1 MREKKKRNKMKNVLE
16 WLEATV
22 VKYPDKPAFSD
33 TESSIT
39 FAQVY
44 DIARNTGA
52 YLIEKIG
59 VDRTPV
65 AVFAGR
71 KMVTPAYF
79 LGVVYAGRPYAPIDA
94 SLPDKRIEKILENL
108 CPRAIVADRES
119 LEHVESI
126 VDELAKAEGFERP
139 QIFVAED
146 ISRFE
151 WIVEA
156 DVNCKISESTGGA
169 VPGCEEET
177 DDIAA
182 ENEKDTDGGV
192 VAGCVGKIDDSSLEK
207 LAAVRRQMSMTDP
220 LYIIYTSGSTGNP
233 KGVMTSHL
241 SLMTYINAYSD
252 VMHIEESDVLGNQSP
267 LDYIA
272 AIRDIYLPL
281 KTGCSTAIIPKE
293 YFMEP
298 NALFDYMNEKK
309 VSSVGW
315 SVSAFTILT
324 SLGAFEETELESLR
338 KICFSGSVMPCKVL
352 RKWQENLPEAHFVNQ
367 YGPTEATAS
376 CTYYIVDHTVEED
389 EVLPIG
395 QAYDNYRVFLIDEHG
410 NESAVGEQGEIC
422 VCGPILAL
430 GYYNDKKRTDAA
442 FTLNP
447 LNKAYPER
455 MYRTGD
461 YGRLDEDGILHF
473 CGRMDRQIKHM
484 GHRVELD
491 EVEHAANVVEGVA
504 ESCVIYNKAKE
515 VLILFYT
522 GDCDRRSLA
531 LALRDELP
539 GFMVPRKIK
548 KLELLPKLPNGK
560 YDMKKLEEM

>member
-1 MREKKKRNKMKNVLE
+1 MKNVLE
-16 WLEATV
+16 WLEATIT
-22 VKYPDKPAFSD
+22 KSPEKIAFSD
-33 TESSIT
+33 TENSIT

-52 YLIEKIG
+52 YLIEKLG

-126 VDELAKAEGFERP
+126 VDELAKSEGFDRP

-151 WIVEA
+151 QVVCA
-156 DVNCKISESTGGA
+156 DSNCKISESVGDA
-169 VPGCEEET
+169 VT
-177 DDIAA
+177 DS
-182 ENEKDTDGGV
+182 ENDT
-192 VAGCVGKIDDSSLEK
+192 

-241 SLMTYINAYSD
+241 SLMTYINAYCD
-252 VMHIEESDVLGNQSP
+252 VMYIEESDVLGNQSP

-324 SLGAFEETELESLR
+324 SLGAFEEVRLKSLR
-338 KICFSGSVMPCKVL
+338 KICFSGSVMPCRVL

-376 CTYYIVDHTVEED
+376 CTYYSVDHTVEED

-395 QAYDNYRVFLIDEHG
+395 KAYDNYRVFLIDEHG
-410 NESAVGEQGEIC
+410 NEPAVGEQGEIC

-430 GYYNDKKRTDAA
+430 GYYNDKERTDAA
-442 FTLNP
+442 FTINP
-447 LNKAYPER
+447 INKAYPER

-548 KLELLPKLPNGK
+548 KLEQLPKLPNGK

>member
-1 MREKKKRNKMKNVLE
+1 MKNVLE

-22 VKYPDKPAFSD
+22 AKYPDKPAFSD

-39 FAQVY
+39 FRQVY

-52 YLIEKIG
+52 YLVEQLG

-108 CPRAIVADRES
+108 CPMAIVADRES

-126 VDELAKAEGFERP
+126 VDELAKSEGFDRP
-139 QIFVAED
+139 QIFIAED
-146 ISRFE
+146 ISRF
-151 WIVEA
+151 
-156 DVNCKISESTGGA
+156 K
-169 VPGCEEET
+169 
-177 DDIAA
+177 
-182 ENEKDTDGGV
+182 KV
-192 VAGCVGKIDDSSLEK
+192 VCDDSSLDM

-241 SLMTYINAYSD
+241 SLMTYINAYCD
-252 VMHIEESDVLGNQSP
+252 VMHIEGEDVLGNQSP

-298 NALFDYMNEKK
+298 NVLFDYMNEKR

-324 SLGAFEETELESLR
+324 SLGAFEETGLKSLR
-338 KICFSGSVMPCKVL
+338 KICFSGSVMPCRVL
-352 RKWQENLPEAHFVNQ
+352 RKWQKNLPEAHFVNQ

-376 CTYYIVDHTVEED
+376 CTYYSVDHTVEED

-395 QAYDNYRVFLIDEHG
+395 KAYDNYRVFLIDEHG
-410 NESAVGEQGEIC
+410 NAPAVGEQGEIC

-430 GYYNDKKRTDAA
+430 GYYNDPKRTAAA
-442 FTLNP
+442 FTLNL

-491 EVEHAANVVEGVA
+491 EVENAANVVEGVA
-504 ESCVIYNKAKE
+504 ESCVIYNKSKE

-531 LALRDELP
+531 LALREELP

-548 KLELLPKLPNGK
+548 KLEQLPKLPNGK

>member
-1 MREKKKRNKMKNVLE
+1 MKNVLE
-16 WLEATV
+16 WLETTV
-22 VKYPDKPAFSD
+22 AKYPDKTAFSD

-52 YLIEKIG
+52 YLIEKLG

-94 SLPDKRIEKILENL
+94 SLPDKRIEKILQNL

-126 VDELAKAEGFERP
+126 VDELAKSEGFDRP
-139 QIFVAED
+139 QIFVAE
-146 ISRFE
+146 
-151 WIVEA
+151 
-156 DVNCKISESTGGA
+156 
-169 VPGCEEET
+169 GCVEET
-177 DDIAA
+177 DD
-182 ENEKDTDGGV
+182 K
-192 VAGCVGKIDDSSLEK
+192 SPEK

-241 SLMTYINAYSD
+241 SLMTYITAYCD

-324 SLGAFEETELESLR
+324 SLGAFEEVGLKSLR
-338 KICFSGSVMPCKVL
+338 KICFSGSVMPCRVL

-376 CTYYIVDHTVEED
+376 CTYYSVDHTVEED

-410 NESAVGEQGEIC
+410 NEPAVGEQGEIC

-430 GYYNDKKRTDAA
+430 GYYNDWKRTDAA

-447 LNKAYPER
+447 INKAYPER

-504 ESCVIYNKAKE
+504 ESCVIYNKSKE
-515 VLILFYT
+515 VLILFYA

-548 KLELLPKLPNGK
+548 KLEQLPKLPNGK

>member
-1 MREKKKRNKMKNVLE
+1 MTDSENDML
-16 WLEATV
+16 ATV
-22 VKYPDKPAFSD
+22 
-33 TESSIT
+33 
-39 FAQVY
+39 
-44 DIARNTGA
+44 
-52 YLIEKIG
+52 
-59 VDRTPV
+59 
-65 AVFAGR
+65 
-71 KMVTPAYF
+71 
-79 LGVVYAGRPYAPIDA
+79 
-94 SLPDKRIEKILENL
+94 
-108 CPRAIVADRES
+108 
-119 LEHVESI
+119 
-126 VDELAKAEGFERP
+126 
-139 QIFVAED
+139 
-146 ISRFE
+146 
-151 WIVEA
+151 
-156 DVNCKISESTGGA
+156 
-169 VPGCEEET
+169 
-177 DDIAA
+177 
-182 ENEKDTDGGV
+182 
-192 VAGCVGKIDDSSLEK
+192 
-207 LAAVRRQMSMTDP
+207 RRHMSMTDP

-241 SLMTYINAYSD
+241 SLMTYINAYCD

-298 NALFDYMNEKK
+298 NALFDYMNDKK

-324 SLGAFEETELESLR
+324 SLGAFEEVGLKSLR
-338 KICFSGSVMPCKVL
+338 KICFSGSVMPCRVL

-376 CTYYIVDHTVEED
+376 CTYYSVDHTVEDD

-395 QAYDNYRVFLIDEHG
+395 KAYDNYMVFLIDEHG
-410 NESAVGEQGEIC
+410 NEPAVGEQGEIC

-430 GYYNDKKRTDAA
+430 GYYNDPERTAAA

-447 LNKAYPER
+447 LNRAYPER

-548 KLELLPKLPNGK
+548 KLEQLPKLPNGK

>member
-1 MREKKKRNKMKNVLE
+1 MKNVLE

-22 VKYPDKPAFSD
+22 EKYPDKPAFSD
-33 TESSIT
+33 TECSIT

-52 YLIEKIG
+52 YLIEQLG

-126 VDELAKAEGFERP
+126 VDELAKSEGFEQP

-151 WIVEA
+151 WIVGA
-156 DVNCKISESTGGA
+156 DGNCKISESTGDA
-169 VPGCEEET
+169 VTVCEEET
-177 DDIAA
+177 DGNAA

-192 VAGCVGKIDDSSLEK
+192 VAVRVEETDDKSPEK
-207 LAAVRRQMSMTDP
+207 FAAVRRQMSMTDP

-241 SLMTYINAYSD
+241 SLMTYINAYCD

-324 SLGAFEETELESLR
+324 SLGAFEEVGLKSLR
-338 KICFSGSVMPCKVL
+338 KICFSGSVMPCRVL
-352 RKWQENLPEAHFVNQ
+352 RKWQENLPKAHFVNQ

-376 CTYYIVDHTVEED
+376 CTYYSVDHTVEED

-395 QAYDNYRVFLIDEHG
+395 QAYENYRVFLIDEHG
-410 NESAVGEQGEIC
+410 NEPAVGEQGEIC

-430 GYYNDKKRTDAA
+430 GYYNDWKRTEAA

-447 LNKAYPER
+447 INKAYPER

-461 YGRLDEDGILHF
+461 YGRLDEEGILHF

-548 KLELLPKLPNGK
+548 KLEQLPKLPNGK

>member
-1 MREKKKRNKMKNVLE
+1 MKNVLE

-22 VKYPDKPAFSD
+22 AKYPDKPAFSD

-52 YLIEKIG
+52 YLIEKLG

-151 WIVEA
+151 WIVGA
-156 DVNCKISESTGGA
+156 DGNCKISESTGDA
-169 VPGCEEET
+169 VPVCEEET
-177 DDIAA
+177 DGIVA

-192 VAGCVGKIDDSSLEK
+192 VAGCVGKTHDSSLEK

-241 SLMTYINAYSD
+241 SLMTYINAYCD
-252 VMHIEESDVLGNQSP
+252 VMHIEGDDVLGNQSP

-324 SLGAFEETELESLR
+324 SLGAFEEIELKSLR
-338 KICFSGSVMPCKVL
+338 KICFSGSVMPCRVL

-430 GYYNDKKRTDAA
+430 GYYNDWKRTEAA

-504 ESCVIYNKAKE
+504 ESCVIYNKSKE

-522 GDCDRRSLA
+522 GACDRRSLA

-548 KLELLPKLPNGK
+548 KLEQLPKLPNGK

>member
-1 MREKKKRNKMKNVLE
+1 MKNVLE

-22 VKYPDKPAFSD
+22 AKYPDKPAFSD

-52 YLIEKIG
+52 YLIEKLG

-126 VDELAKAEGFERP
+126 VDELAKAEGFEKP

-151 WIVEA
+151 WIVGA
-156 DVNCKISESTGGA
+156 DGNCKISESTGGA

-192 VAGCVGKIDDSSLEK
+192 VAVRVEETDDNSLEM

-241 SLMTYINAYSD
+241 SLMTYINAYCD
-252 VMHIEESDVLGNQSP
+252 VMHIEGDDVLGNQSP

-324 SLGAFEETELESLR
+324 SLGAFEEVGLKSLR
-338 KICFSGSVMPCKVL
+338 KICFSGSVMPCRVL

-410 NESAVGEQGEIC
+410 NEPAVGEQGEIC

-430 GYYNDKKRTDAA
+430 GYYNDWKRTEAA

-447 LNKAYPER
+447 INKAYPER

-548 KLELLPKLPNGK
+548 KLEQLPKLPNGK

>member
-1 MREKKKRNKMKNVLE
+1 MKNVLE
-16 WLEATV
+16 WLEATIT
-22 VKYPDKPAFSD
+22 KSPEKIAFSD
-33 TESSIT
+33 TENSIT

-52 YLIEKIG
+52 YLIEKLG

-108 CPRAIVADRES
+108 CPRAIVADRGS

-126 VDELAKAEGFERP
+126 VDELAKSEGFDRP

-151 WIVEA
+151 QVVCA
-156 DVNCKISESTGGA
+156 DSNCKISESVGDA
-169 VPGCEEET
+169 VT
-177 DDIAA
+177 DS
-182 ENEKDTDGGV
+182 ENDT
-192 VAGCVGKIDDSSLEK
+192 

-241 SLMTYINAYSD
+241 SLMTYINAYCD

-324 SLGAFEETELESLR
+324 SLGAFEETELKSLR
-338 KICFSGSVMPCKVL
+338 KICFSGSVMPCRVL
-352 RKWQENLPEAHFVNQ
+352 RKWQENLPKAHFVNQ

-410 NESAVGEQGEIC
+410 NEPAVGEQGEIC

-430 GYYNDKKRTDAA
+430 GYYNDWKRTEVA

-447 LNKAYPER
+447 INKAYPER

-548 KLELLPKLPNGK
+548 KLEQLPKLPNGK

>member
-1 MREKKKRNKMKNVLE
+1 MKNVLE

-22 VKYPDKPAFSD
+22 EKYPDKPAFSD

-52 YLIEKIG
+52 YLIEKLG

-108 CPRAIVADRES
+108 SPRAIVADRES
-119 LEHVESI
+119 LGHVESI
-126 VDELAKAEGFERP
+126 VDELAKTEGFDRP
-139 QIFVAED
+139 QIFVAE
-146 ISRFE
+146 
-151 WIVEA
+151 
-156 DVNCKISESTGGA
+156 
-169 VPGCEEET
+169 GCVEET
-177 DDIAA
+177 DD
-182 ENEKDTDGGV
+182 K
-192 VAGCVGKIDDSSLEK
+192 SPEK

-241 SLMTYINAYSD
+241 SLMTYINAYCD
-252 VMHIEESDVLGNQSP
+252 VMHIEERDVLGNQSP

-281 KTGCSTAIIPKE
+281 NTGCSTAIIPKE

-324 SLGAFEETELESLR
+324 SLGAFEEVGLKSLR
-338 KICFSGSVMPCKVL
+338 KICFSGSVMPCRVL

-376 CTYYIVDHTVEED
+376 CTYYSVDHTVEED

-395 QAYDNYRVFLIDEHG
+395 QAYDNYRVFLIDENG
-410 NESAVGEQGEIC
+410 NEPAVGEQGEIC

-430 GYYNDKKRTDAA
+430 GYYNDKKRTEAA

-447 LNKAYPER
+447 INKAYPER

-461 YGRLDEDGILHF
+461 YGRLDEEGILHF

-522 GDCDRRSLA
+522 GDCDKRSLA

-548 KLELLPKLPNGK
+548 KLEQLPKLPNGK

>member
-1 MREKKKRNKMKNVLE
+1 MKNVLE

-22 VKYPDKPAFSD
+22 EKCPDKPAFSD

-44 DIARNTGA
+44 DIARNAGA
-52 YLIEKIG
+52 YLIEKLG

-108 CPRAIVADRES
+108 SPRAIVADRES

-126 VDELAKAEGFERP
+126 VNELAKTEVFERP

-146 ISRFE
+146 ISCFE
-151 WIVEA
+151 RIVGA
-156 DVNCKISESTGGA
+156 DSL
-169 VPGCEEET
+169 
-177 DDIAA
+177 
-182 ENEKDTDGGV
+182 
-192 VAGCVGKIDDSSLEK
+192 LEK

-241 SLMTYINAYSD
+241 SLMTYINAYCD

-298 NALFDYMNEKK
+298 NALFDYMNDKK

-324 SLGAFEETELESLR
+324 SLGAFEEVGLKSLR
-338 KICFSGSVMPCKVL
+338 KICFSGSVMPCRVL

-376 CTYYIVDHTVEED
+376 CTYYSVDHTVEED

-395 QAYDNYRVFLIDEHG
+395 KAYDNYRVFLIDEHG
-410 NESAVGEQGEIC
+410 NEPAVGEQGEIC

-430 GYYNDKKRTDAA
+430 GYYNDLERTAAA

-447 LNKAYPER
+447 LNRAYPER

-491 EVEHAANVVEGVA
+491 EVEHAANVVDGVA

-548 KLELLPKLPNGK
+548 KLEQLPKLPNGK

>member
-1 MREKKKRNKMKNVLE
+1 MKNVLE

-22 VKYPDKPAFSD
+22 AKYHDKPAFSD

-39 FAQVY
+39 FRQVY

-52 YLIEKIG
+52 YLVEQLG
-59 VDRTPV
+59 VDRNPV

-126 VDELAKAEGFERP
+126 VDELAKTEGFDRP

-146 ISRFE
+146 ISRF
-151 WIVEA
+151 
-156 DVNCKISESTGGA
+156 K
-169 VPGCEEET
+169 
-177 DDIAA
+177 
-182 ENEKDTDGGV
+182 KV
-192 VAGCVGKIDDSSLEK
+192 VCDDSSLDM

-241 SLMTYINAYSD
+241 SLMTYINAYCD

-298 NALFDYMNEKK
+298 NALFDYMNDKK

-324 SLGAFEETELESLR
+324 SLGAFEETGLKSLR
-338 KICFSGSVMPCKVL
+338 KICFSGSVMPCRVL
-352 RKWQENLPEAHFVNQ
+352 RKWQKNLPEAHFVNQ

-376 CTYYIVDHTVEED
+376 CTYYSVDHTVEED

-395 QAYDNYRVFLIDEHG
+395 KAYDNYRVFLIDEHG
-410 NESAVGEQGEIC
+410 NAPAVGEQGEIC

-430 GYYNDKKRTDAA
+430 GYYNDPKRTAAA
-442 FTLNP
+442 FTLNL

-491 EVEHAANVVEGVA
+491 EVENAANVVEGVA
-504 ESCVIYNKAKE
+504 ESCVIYNKSKE

-531 LALRDELP
+531 LALREELP

-548 KLELLPKLPNGK
+548 KLEQLPKLPNGK

>member
-1 MREKKKRNKMKNVLE
+1 MKNVLE

-22 VKYPDKPAFSD
+22 AKYPDKPAFSD
-33 TESSIT
+33 TECSIT

-52 YLIEKIG
+52 YLIEQLG

-126 VDELAKAEGFERP
+126 VDELAKAEGFDRP

-146 ISRFE
+146 ISRFKK
-151 WIVEA
+151 VVCA
-156 DVNCKISESTGGA
+156 DSNCKISESAGEA
-169 VPGCEEET
+169 VT
-177 DDIAA
+177 DS
-182 ENEKDTDGGV
+182 ENDM
-192 VAGCVGKIDDSSLEK
+192 

-241 SLMTYINAYSD
+241 SLMTYINAYCD

-298 NALFDYMNEKK
+298 NALFDYMNDKK

-324 SLGAFEETELESLR
+324 SLGAFEEVGLKSLR
-338 KICFSGSVMPCKVL
+338 KICFSGSVMPCRVL

-376 CTYYIVDHTVEED
+376 CTYYSVDHTVEDD

-395 QAYDNYRVFLIDEHG
+395 KAYDNYRVFLIDEHG
-410 NESAVGEQGEIC
+410 NEPAVGEQGEIC

-430 GYYNDKKRTDAA
+430 GYYNDPERTAAA

-461 YGRLDEDGILHF
+461 YGRLNEDGILHF

-491 EVEHAANVVEGVA
+491 EVEHAANVVDGVA

-548 KLELLPKLPNGK
+548 KLEQLPKLPNGK

>member
-1 MREKKKRNKMKNVLE
+1 MKNVLE
-16 WLEATV
+16 WLEATIT
-22 VKYPDKPAFSD
+22 KSPEKIAFSD
-33 TESSIT
+33 TENSIT

-52 YLIEKIG
+52 YLIEKLG

-126 VDELAKAEGFERP
+126 VDELAKSEGFERP
-139 QIFVAED
+139 QIFVAE
-146 ISRFE
+146 
-151 WIVEA
+151 
-156 DVNCKISESTGGA
+156 
-169 VPGCEEET
+169 GCVEET
-177 DDIAA
+177 DD
-182 ENEKDTDGGV
+182 K
-192 VAGCVGKIDDSSLEK
+192 SLEK

-241 SLMTYINAYSD
+241 SLMTYINAYCD
-252 VMHIEESDVLGNQSP
+252 VMHIEGDDVLGNQSP

-298 NALFDYMNEKK
+298 NVLFDYMNEKNI
-309 VSSVGW
+309 SSVGW

-324 SLGAFEETELESLR
+324 SLGAFEEVGLKSLR
-338 KICFSGSVMPCKVL
+338 KICFSGSVMPCRVL
-352 RKWQENLPEAHFVNQ
+352 RKWQENLTEAHFVNQ

-376 CTYYIVDHTVEED
+376 CTYYSVDHTVEDD

-395 QAYDNYRVFLIDEHG
+395 KAYDNYRVFLIDEHG
-410 NESAVGEQGEIC
+410 NEPAVGEQGEIC

-430 GYYNDKKRTDAA
+430 GYYNDKERTDAA

-515 VLILFYT
+515 VLVLFYT

-548 KLELLPKLPNGK
+548 KLEQLPKLPNGK

>member
-1 MREKKKRNKMKNVLE
+1 MKNVLE

-22 VKYPDKPAFSD
+22 IQHPDKIAFSD
-33 TESSIT
+33 TNDCISFNE
-39 FAQVY
+39 VY
-44 DIARNTGA
+44 DIARNTGT
-52 YLIEKIG
+52 YLIDVLGI
-59 VDRTPV
+59 DRTPV

-71 KMVTPAYF
+71 RMITPAYF
-79 LGVVYAGRPYAPIDA
+79 LGVVYSGRPYAPIDA
-94 SLPDKRIEKILENL
+94 TLPDKRLEKILKNL
-108 CPRAIVADRES
+108 QPKAIIADRES
-119 LEHVESI
+119 LEHVNSI
-126 VDELAKAEGFERP
+126 VDELVKNADFSRP
-139 QIFVAED
+139 QVFVAED
-146 ISRFE
+146 I
-151 WIVEA
+151 A
-156 DVNCKISESTGGA
+156 GKNESGKA
-169 VPGCEEET
+169 
-177 DDIAA
+177 DDIADA
-182 ENEKDTDGGV
+182 DNK
-192 VAGCVGKIDDSSLEK
+192 K
-207 LAAVRRQMSMTDP
+207 LAIVRSQMSMTDP

-233 KGVMTSHL
+233 KGVVTSHL
-241 SLMTYINAYSD
+241 SLMTYINAYCD
-252 VMHIEESDVLGNQSP
+252 IMHIEENDVLGNQSP

-298 NALFDYMNEKK
+298 NVLFDYMNDKQ

-315 SVSAFTILT
+315 SVSAFTILS
-324 SLGAFEETELESLR
+324 SLGAFEEAGLKSLR

-352 RKWQENLPEAHFVNQ
+352 RKWQGNLPKAHFVNQ

-376 CTYYIVDHTVEED
+376 CTYYSINHLVDED

-395 QAYDNYRVFLIDEHG
+395 QAYDNYRVFLIDEAG
-410 NESAVGEQGEIC
+410 KEPAVGEQGEIC

-430 GYYNDKKRTDAA
+430 GYYNDPKRTNAA

-447 LNKAYPER
+447 LNNAYPER

-461 YGRLDEDGILHF
+461 YGKRDENGLLHF

-491 EVEHAANVVEGVA
+491 EVEHAANMVEKVA
-504 ESCVIYNKAKE
+504 ESCVIYNKQKE
-515 VLILFYT
+515 ILQLFYT
-522 GDCDRRSLA
+522 GDCDKRNLA
-531 LALRDELP
+531 LALRQELP

-548 KLELLPKLPNGK
+548 KLEQMPKLPNGK

>member
-1 MREKKKRNKMKNVLE
+1 M
-16 WLEATV
+16 T
-22 VKYPDKPAFSD
+22 DS
-33 TESSIT
+33 
-39 FAQVY
+39 
-44 DIARNTGA
+44 
-52 YLIEKIG
+52 
-59 VDRTPV
+59 
-65 AVFAGR
+65 
-71 KMVTPAYF
+71 
-79 LGVVYAGRPYAPIDA
+79 
-94 SLPDKRIEKILENL
+94 EN
-108 CPRAIVADRES
+108 
-119 LEHVESI
+119 
-126 VDELAKAEGFERP
+126 
-139 QIFVAED
+139 
-146 ISRFE
+146 
-151 WIVEA
+151 
-156 DVNCKISESTGGA
+156 
-169 VPGCEEET
+169 
-177 DDIAA
+177 
-182 ENEKDTDGGV
+182 DTDGCV
-192 VAGCVGKIDDSSLEK
+192 VAGCAGKKDDSSLEK
-207 LAAVRRQMSMTDP
+207 LATVRRQMSMTDP

-241 SLMTYINAYSD
+241 SLMTYINAYCD
-252 VMHIEESDVLGNQSP
+252 VMHIECDDVLGNQSP

-298 NALFDYMNEKK
+298 NALFDYMNDKK

-324 SLGAFEETELESLR
+324 SLGAFEEVGLKSLR
-338 KICFSGSVMPCKVL
+338 KICFSGSVMPCRVL

-376 CTYYIVDHTVEED
+376 CTYYSVDHTVEED

-395 QAYDNYRVFLIDEHG
+395 KAYDNYRVFLIDEHG
-410 NESAVGEQGEIC
+410 NEPAVGEQGEIC

-430 GYYNDKKRTDAA
+430 GYYNDPERTAAA

-461 YGRLDEDGILHF
+461 YGRLDEDNILHF
-473 CGRMDRQIKHM
+473 CGRMDRQVKHM

-548 KLELLPKLPNGK
+548 KLEQLPKLPNGK

>member
-1 MREKKKRNKMKNVLE
+1 MLCAIIFSATFIVARKRTKMKNVLE

-22 VKYPDKPAFSD
+22 EKYPDKPAFSD

-52 YLIEKIG
+52 YLIEKLG

-126 VDELAKAEGFERP
+126 VEELAKSEGFERP

-146 ISRFE
+146 ISRFKK
-151 WIVEA
+151 VVCA
-156 DVNCKISESTGGA
+156 DSNCKISESVGDA
-169 VPGCEEET
+169 VT
-177 DDIAA
+177 DS
-182 ENEKDTDGGV
+182 ENDT
-192 VAGCVGKIDDSSLEK
+192 

-241 SLMTYINAYSD
+241 SLMTYINAYCD
-252 VMHIEESDVLGNQSP
+252 VMHIEGDDVLGNQSP

-324 SLGAFEETELESLR
+324 SLGAFEEVGLKSLR
-338 KICFSGSVMPCKVL
+338 KICFSGSVMPCRVL

-376 CTYYIVDHTVEED
+376 CTYYSVDHTVEED

-395 QAYDNYRVFLIDEHG
+395 KAYDNYRVFLIDEHG
-410 NESAVGEQGEIC
+410 NEPAVGEQGEIC

-447 LNKAYPER
+447 INKAYPER

-515 VLILFYT
+515 VLILFYA
-522 GDCDRRSLA
+522 GDSDRRSLA

-548 KLELLPKLPNGK
+548 KLEQLPKLPNGK

>member
-1 MREKKKRNKMKNVLE
+1 MKNVLE
-16 WLEATV
+16 WLEATIT
-22 VKYPDKPAFSD
+22 KSPEKIAFSD
-33 TESSIT
+33 TENSIT

-52 YLIEKIG
+52 YLIEKLG

-126 VDELAKAEGFERP
+126 VDELAKSEGFDRP

-151 WIVEA
+151 QVVCA
-156 DVNCKISESTGGA
+156 DSNCKISESVGDA
-169 VPGCEEET
+169 VT
-177 DDIAA
+177 DS
-182 ENEKDTDGGV
+182 ENDT
-192 VAGCVGKIDDSSLEK
+192 

-241 SLMTYINAYSD
+241 SLMTYINAYCD
-252 VMHIEESDVLGNQSP
+252 VMHIEGDDVLGNQSP

-324 SLGAFEETELESLR
+324 SLGAFEETELKSLR
-338 KICFSGSVMPCKVL
+338 KICFSGSVMPCRVL
-352 RKWQENLPEAHFVNQ
+352 RKWQENLPKAHFVNQ

-376 CTYYIVDHTVEED
+376 CTYYSVDHTVEED

-410 NESAVGEQGEIC
+410 NEPAVGEQGEIC

-430 GYYNDKKRTDAA
+430 GYYNDWKRTEAA

-548 KLELLPKLPNGK
+548 KLEQLPKLPNGK

>member
-1 MREKKKRNKMKNVLE
+1 MKNVLE

-22 VKYPDKPAFSD
+22 EKCPDKPAFSD

-44 DIARNTGA
+44 DIARNAGA
-52 YLIEKIG
+52 YLIEKLG

-119 LEHVESI
+119 REHVESI
-126 VDELAKAEGFERP
+126 VDELEKSEGFDRP
-139 QIFVAED
+139 QIFIAED

-151 WIVEA
+151 QVVCA
-156 DVNCKISESTGGA
+156 DSNCKISESAGDA
-169 VPGCEEET
+169 VT
-177 DDIAA
+177 DS
-182 ENEKDTDGGV
+182 ENDM
-192 VAGCVGKIDDSSLEK
+192 
-207 LAAVRRQMSMTDP
+207 LATVRRQMSMTDP

-241 SLMTYINAYSD
+241 SLMTYINAYCD

-298 NALFDYMNEKK
+298 NALFDYMNDKK

-324 SLGAFEETELESLR
+324 SLGAFEEVGLKSLR
-338 KICFSGSVMPCKVL
+338 KICFSGSVMPCRVL

-376 CTYYIVDHTVEED
+376 CTYYSVDHLVEEE

-395 QAYDNYRVFLIDEHG
+395 KAYDNYRVFLIDEHG
-410 NESAVGEQGEIC
+410 NEPAVGEQGEIC

-430 GYYNDKKRTDAA
+430 GYYNDPERTAAA
-442 FTLNP
+442 FTLNL

-548 KLELLPKLPNGK
+548 KLEQLPKLPNGK

>member
-1 MREKKKRNKMKNVLE
+1 MKNVLE
-16 WLEATV
+16 WLEATIT
-22 VKYPDKPAFSD
+22 KSPEKIAFSD
-33 TESSIT
+33 TENSIT

-52 YLIEKIG
+52 YLIEKLG

-119 LEHVESI
+119 LEHVENI
-126 VDELAKAEGFERP
+126 VDELAKTEGFDRP
-139 QIFVAED
+139 QIFVAE
-146 ISRFE
+146 
-151 WIVEA
+151 
-156 DVNCKISESTGGA
+156 
-169 VPGCEEET
+169 GCVEET
-177 DDIAA
+177 DD
-182 ENEKDTDGGV
+182 K
-192 VAGCVGKIDDSSLEK
+192 SPEK

-241 SLMTYINAYSD
+241 SLMTYINAYCD

-324 SLGAFEETELESLR
+324 SLGAFEEVGLKSLR
-338 KICFSGSVMPCKVL
+338 KICFSGSVMPCRVL

-376 CTYYIVDHTVEED
+376 CTYYSVDHTVEED

-395 QAYDNYRVFLIDEHG
+395 KAYDNYRVFLIDEHG
-410 NESAVGEQGEIC
+410 NEPAVGEQGEIC

-430 GYYNDKKRTDAA
+430 GYYNDKERTDAA

-548 KLELLPKLPNGK
+548 KLEQLPKLPNGK

>member
-1 MREKKKRNKMKNVLE
+1 MKNVLE

-22 VKYPDKPAFSD
+22 EKCPDKPAFSD

-44 DIARNTGA
+44 DIARNAGA
-52 YLIEKIG
+52 YLIEKLG

-108 CPRAIVADRES
+108 SPRAIVADRES
-119 LEHVESI
+119 FEHVESI
-126 VDELAKAEGFERP
+126 VDELAKSEGFDRP

-146 ISRFE
+146 ISRF
-151 WIVEA
+151 
-156 DVNCKISESTGGA
+156 K
-169 VPGCEEET
+169 
-177 DDIAA
+177 
-182 ENEKDTDGGV
+182 KV
-192 VAGCVGKIDDSSLEK
+192 VCDDSSLDM
-207 LAAVRRQMSMTDP
+207 LTAVRRQMSMTDP

-241 SLMTYINAYSD
+241 SLMTYINAYCD

-298 NALFDYMNEKK
+298 NALFDYMNDKK

-324 SLGAFEETELESLR
+324 SLGAFEEVGLKSLR
-338 KICFSGSVMPCKVL
+338 KICFSGSVMPCRVL
-352 RKWQENLPEAHFVNQ
+352 RKWQENLLEAHFVNQ

-376 CTYYIVDHTVEED
+376 CTYYSVDHLVEED

-395 QAYDNYRVFLIDEHG
+395 KAYDNYRVFLIDEHG
-410 NESAVGEQGEIC
+410 NEPAVGEQGEIC

-430 GYYNDKKRTDAA
+430 GYYNDPERTAAA
-442 FTLNP
+442 FTLNL

-491 EVEHAANVVEGVA
+491 EVEHAANVVDGVA

-548 KLELLPKLPNGK
+548 KLEQLPKLPNGK

>member
-1 MREKKKRNKMKNVLE
+1 MLFR
-16 WLEATV
+16 
-22 VKYPDKPAFSD
+22 S
-33 TESSIT
+33 
-39 FAQVY
+39 
-44 DIARNTGA
+44 
-52 YLIEKIG
+52 
-59 VDRTPV
+59 
-65 AVFAGR
+65 
-71 KMVTPAYF
+71 
-79 LGVVYAGRPYAPIDA
+79 
-94 SLPDKRIEKILENL
+94 
-108 CPRAIVADRES
+108 
-119 LEHVESI
+119 
-126 VDELAKAEGFERP
+126 
-139 QIFVAED
+139 
-146 ISRFE
+146 
-151 WIVEA
+151 
-156 DVNCKISESTGGA
+156 
-169 VPGCEEET
+169 
-177 DDIAA
+177 
-182 ENEKDTDGGV
+182 GV
-192 VAGCVGKIDDSSLEK
+192 VASCAEKTDDSSLEK
-207 LAAVRRQMSMTDP
+207 LATVRRQMSMTDP

-241 SLMTYINAYSD
+241 SLMTYINAYCD
-252 VMHIEESDVLGNQSP
+252 VMHIEGEDVLGNQSP

-298 NALFDYMNEKK
+298 NVLFDYMNEKR

-324 SLGAFEETELESLR
+324 SLGAFEETGLKSLR
-338 KICFSGSVMPCKVL
+338 KICFSGSVMPCRVL
-352 RKWQENLPEAHFVNQ
+352 RKWQKNLPEAHFVNQ

-376 CTYYIVDHTVEED
+376 CTYYSVDHTVEED

-395 QAYDNYRVFLIDEHG
+395 KAYDNYRVFLIDEHG
-410 NESAVGEQGEIC
+410 NAPAVGEQGEIC

-430 GYYNDKKRTDAA
+430 GYYNDPKRTAAA
-442 FTLNP
+442 FTLNL

-504 ESCVIYNKAKE
+504 ESCVIYNKSKE

-531 LALRDELP
+531 LALREELP

-548 KLELLPKLPNGK
+548 RVISRNGQDEQKALESRADEK
-560 YDMKKLEEM
+560 

>member
-1 MREKKKRNKMKNVLE
+1 MKNVLE
-16 WLEATV
+16 WLEATIT
-22 VKYPDKPAFSD
+22 KSPEKIAFSD
-33 TESSIT
+33 TENSIT

-52 YLIEKIG
+52 YLIEKLG

-119 LEHVESI
+119 LGHVESI
-126 VDELAKAEGFERP
+126 VDELAKSEGFERP

-151 WIVEA
+151 WIVGA
-156 DVNCKISESTGGA
+156 DGNCKISESTGGV

-182 ENEKDTDGGV
+182 ENENDTDDVV
-192 VAGCVGKIDDSSLEK
+192 VAGCVGKTDDSSLEK

-241 SLMTYINAYSD
+241 SLMTYINAYCD
-252 VMHIEESDVLGNQSP
+252 VMHIEGDDVLGNQSP

-324 SLGAFEETELESLR
+324 SLGAFEEIELKSLR
-338 KICFSGSVMPCKVL
+338 KICFSGSVMPCRVL
-352 RKWQENLPEAHFVNQ
+352 RKWQENLPKAHFVNQ

-376 CTYYIVDHTVEED
+376 CTYYSVDHTVEED

-395 QAYDNYRVFLIDEHG
+395 QAYDNYRVFLIDEHE
-410 NESAVGEQGEIC
+410 NEPAVGEQGEIC

-430 GYYNDKKRTDAA
+430 GYYNDKERTNAA

-548 KLELLPKLPNGK
+548 KLEQLPKLPNGK

>member
-1 MREKKKRNKMKNVLE
+1 MKNVLE

-22 VKYPDKPAFSD
+22 EKYPDKPAFSD
-33 TESSIT
+33 TECSIT
-39 FAQVY
+39 FRQVY

-52 YLIEKIG
+52 YLVEQLG

-108 CPRAIVADRES
+108 CPGAIVADRES

-126 VDELAKAEGFERP
+126 VDELAKAEGFDRP
-139 QIFVAED
+139 QIFIAED

-151 WIVEA
+151 QVACA
-156 DVNCKISESTGGA
+156 DSNCKISESAGDA
-169 VPGCEEET
+169 VT
-177 DDIAA
+177 DS
-182 ENEKDTDGGV
+182 ENDM
-192 VAGCVGKIDDSSLEK
+192 
-207 LAAVRRQMSMTDP
+207 LATVHRHMSMTDP

-241 SLMTYINAYSD
+241 SLMTYINAYCD

-324 SLGAFEETELESLR
+324 SLGAFEEVGLKSLR
-338 KICFSGSVMPCKVL
+338 KICFSGSVMPCRVL

-376 CTYYIVDHTVEED
+376 CTYYSVDHTVEDD

-395 QAYDNYRVFLIDEHG
+395 KAYDNYRVFLIDEHG
-410 NESAVGEQGEIC
+410 NEPAVGKQGEIC

-430 GYYNDKKRTDAA
+430 GYYNDKERTDAA
-442 FTLNP
+442 FTLNL

-461 YGRLDEDGILHF
+461 YGRLDEAGILHF

-491 EVEHAANVVEGVA
+491 EVEHAANVVDGVA

-548 KLELLPKLPNGK
+548 KLEQLPKLPNGK

>member
-1 MREKKKRNKMKNVLE
+1 MKNVLE

-22 VKYPDKPAFSD
+22 EKCPDKPAFSD

-44 DIARNTGA
+44 DIARNAGA
-52 YLIEKIG
+52 YLIEKLG

-119 LEHVESI
+119 REHVESI
-126 VDELAKAEGFERP
+126 VDELEKSEGFDRP
-139 QIFVAED
+139 QIFIAED

-151 WIVEA
+151 QVVCA
-156 DVNCKISESTGGA
+156 DSNCKISESAGDA
-169 VPGCEEET
+169 VT
-177 DDIAA
+177 DS
-182 ENEKDTDGGV
+182 ENDM
-192 VAGCVGKIDDSSLEK
+192 
-207 LAAVRRQMSMTDP
+207 LATVRRQMSMTDP

-241 SLMTYINAYSD
+241 SLMTYINAYCD

-298 NALFDYMNEKK
+298 NALFDYMNDKK

-324 SLGAFEETELESLR
+324 SLGAFEEVGLKSLR
-338 KICFSGSVMPCKVL
+338 KICFSGSVMPCRVL

-376 CTYYIVDHTVEED
+376 CTYYSVDHLVEED

-395 QAYDNYRVFLIDEHG
+395 KAYDNYRVFLIDEHG
-410 NESAVGEQGEIC
+410 NEPAVGEQGEIC

-430 GYYNDKKRTDAA
+430 GYYNDPERTAAA
-442 FTLNP
+442 FTLNL

-548 KLELLPKLPNGK
+548 KLEQLPKLPNGK

>member
-1 MREKKKRNKMKNVLE
+1 MKNVLE

-22 VKYPDKPAFSD
+22 EKCPDKPAFSD

-44 DIARNTGA
+44 DIARNAGA
-52 YLIEKIG
+52 YLIEKLG

-108 CPRAIVADRES
+108 SPRAIVADRES
-119 LEHVESI
+119 FEHVESI
-126 VDELAKAEGFERP
+126 VDELAKSEGFDRP

-146 ISRFE
+146 ISRF
-151 WIVEA
+151 
-156 DVNCKISESTGGA
+156 K
-169 VPGCEEET
+169 
-177 DDIAA
+177 
-182 ENEKDTDGGV
+182 KV
-192 VAGCVGKIDDSSLEK
+192 VCDDSSLDM

-241 SLMTYINAYSD
+241 SLMTYINAYCD
-252 VMHIEESDVLGNQSP
+252 VMHIEGEDVLGNQSP

-298 NALFDYMNEKK
+298 NVLFDYMNEKR

-324 SLGAFEETELESLR
+324 SLGAFEETGLKSLR
-338 KICFSGSVMPCKVL
+338 KICFSGSVMSCRVL
-352 RKWQENLPEAHFVNQ
+352 RKWQKNLPEAHFVNQ

-376 CTYYIVDHTVEED
+376 CTYYSVDHTVEED

-395 QAYDNYRVFLIDEHG
+395 KAYDNYRVFLIDEHG
-410 NESAVGEQGEIC
+410 NAPAVGEQGEIC

-430 GYYNDKKRTDAA
+430 GYYNDPKRTDAA

-504 ESCVIYNKAKE
+504 ESSVIYNKSKE

-548 KLELLPKLPNGK
+548 KLEQLPKLPNGK

>member
-1 MREKKKRNKMKNVLE
+1 MKNVLE

-22 VKYPDKPAFSD
+22 EKCPDKPAFSD

-44 DIARNTGA
+44 DIARNAGA
-52 YLIEKIG
+52 YLIEKLG

-108 CPRAIVADRES
+108 SPRAIVADRES

-126 VDELAKAEGFERP
+126 VDELAKTEGFERP

-146 ISRFE
+146 ISRF
-151 WIVEA
+151 
-156 DVNCKISESTGGA
+156 K
-169 VPGCEEET
+169 
-177 DDIAA
+177 
-182 ENEKDTDGGV
+182 KV
-192 VAGCVGKIDDSSLEK
+192 VCDDSSLEK
-207 LAAVRRQMSMTDP
+207 LVAVRRQMSMTDP

-241 SLMTYINAYSD
+241 SLMTYINAYCD
-252 VMHIEESDVLGNQSP
+252 VMHIEGEDVLGNQSP

-298 NALFDYMNEKK
+298 NALFYYMNEKK

-324 SLGAFEETELESLR
+324 SLGAFEEVGLKSLR
-338 KICFSGSVMPCKVL
+338 KICFSGSVMPCRVL

-376 CTYYIVDHTVEED
+376 CTYYSVDHTVEDD

-395 QAYDNYRVFLIDEHG
+395 KAYDNYRVFLIDEHG
-410 NESAVGEQGEIC
+410 NAPAVGEQGEIC

-430 GYYNDKKRTDAA
+430 GYYNDPKRTGAA

-515 VLILFYT
+515 VLILLYT

-548 KLELLPKLPNGK
+548 KLEQLPKLPNGK

>member
-1 MREKKKRNKMKNVLE
+1 MKNVLE
-16 WLEATV
+16 WLETTV
-22 VKYPDKPAFSD
+22 AKYPDKTAFSD

-39 FAQVY
+39 FAQGY

-52 YLIEKIG
+52 YLIEKLG

-126 VDELAKAEGFERP
+126 VDELAKTEGFDRP

-146 ISRFE
+146 ISHFE
-151 WIVEA
+151 RIVGA
-156 DVNCKISESTGGA
+156 DNNYKNSELTGDA
-169 VPGCEEET
+169 VTVCEEET
-177 DDIAA
+177 DGNAA
-182 ENEKDTDGGV
+182 ENEKDADGGV
-192 VAGCVGKIDDSSLEK
+192 VAVRVGKTDDSSLKK

-241 SLMTYINAYSD
+241 SLMTYINAYCD
-252 VMHIEESDVLGNQSP
+252 VMHIEGDDVLGNQSP

-324 SLGAFEETELESLR
+324 SLGAFEEVGLKSLR
-338 KICFSGSVMPCKVL
+338 KICFSGSVMPCRVL

-376 CTYYIVDHTVEED
+376 CTYYSVDHTVEED

-410 NESAVGEQGEIC
+410 NEPAVGEQGEIC

-430 GYYNDKKRTDAA
+430 GYYNDQKRTEAA

-447 LNKAYPER
+447 INKAYLER

-548 KLELLPKLPNGK
+548 KLEQLPKLPNGK

>member
-1 MREKKKRNKMKNVLE
+1 MKNVLE

-22 VKYPDKPAFSD
+22 AKYPDKPAFSD

-39 FAQVY
+39 FRQVY

-52 YLIEKIG
+52 YLVEQLG

-108 CPRAIVADRES
+108 CPGAIVADRES
-119 LEHVESI
+119 REHVESI
-126 VDELAKAEGFERP
+126 VDELAKAEGFDRP
-139 QIFVAED
+139 QIFIAED
-146 ISRFE
+146 ISHFKK
-151 WIVEA
+151 VVCA
-156 DVNCKISESTGGA
+156 DSNCKISESAGEA
-169 VPGCEEET
+169 VT
-177 DDIAA
+177 DS
-182 ENEKDTDGGV
+182 ENDM
-192 VAGCVGKIDDSSLEK
+192 

-241 SLMTYINAYSD
+241 SLMTYINAYCD

-298 NALFDYMNEKK
+298 NALFDYMNDKK

-324 SLGAFEETELESLR
+324 SLGAFEEVGLKSLR
-338 KICFSGSVMPCKVL
+338 KICFSGSVMPCRVL

-376 CTYYIVDHTVEED
+376 CTYYSVDHLVEED

-395 QAYDNYRVFLIDEHG
+395 KAYDNYRVFLIDEHG
-410 NESAVGEQGEIC
+410 NDPAVGEQGEIC

-430 GYYNDKKRTDAA
+430 GYYNDPERTAAA

-447 LNKAYPER
+447 LNRAYPER

-461 YGRLDEDGILHF
+461 YGRLDEAGILHF

-491 EVEHAANVVEGVA
+491 EVEHAANVVDGVA

-548 KLELLPKLPNGK
+548 KLEQLPKLPNGK

>member
-1 MREKKKRNKMKNVLE
+1 MKNVLE

-22 VKYPDKPAFSD
+22 TKHPDKIAFSD
-33 TESSIT
+33 TKDSIT
-39 FAQVY
+39 FKEVY
-44 DIARNTGA
+44 DIARNTGT
-52 YLIEKIG
+52 YLIEKLG

-71 KMVTPAYF
+71 RMVTPAYF
-79 LGVVYAGRPYAPIDA
+79 LGVVYSGRPYAPIDA

-108 CPRAIVADRES
+108 QPKAIVADRDS
-119 LEHVESI
+119 LEHVNSI
-126 VDELAKAEGFERP
+126 VDELAKNTDFGRP
-139 QIFVAED
+139 QVFVAED
-146 ISRFE
+146 IAGKNESG
-151 WIVEA
+151 EA
-156 DVNCKISESTGGA
+156 
-169 VPGCEEET
+169 
-177 DDIAA
+177 DDIADA
-182 ENEKDTDGGV
+182 DNK
-192 VAGCVGKIDDSSLEK
+192 K
-207 LAAVRRQMSMTDP
+207 LAAVRSQMSMTDP
-220 LYIIYTSGSTGNP
+220 LYIIYTSGSTGKP

-241 SLMTYINAYSD
+241 SLMTYINAYCD
-252 VMHIEESDVLGNQSP
+252 VMHIEENDVLGNQSP

-298 NALFDYMNEKK
+298 NALFDYMNDKQ

-315 SVSAFTILT
+315 SVSAFTILS
-324 SLGAFEETELESLR
+324 SLGAFEEVGLKSLR

-376 CTYYIVDHTVEED
+376 CTYYCVDHQVKED

-395 QAYDNYRVFLIDEHG
+395 QAYDNYRVFLIDEAG
-410 NESAVGEQGEIC
+410 KEPAVGNQGEIC
-422 VCGPILAL
+422 VCGPTLAL
-430 GYYNDKKRTDAA
+430 GYYNDPERTNAA

-447 LNKAYPER
+447 LNIAYPER

-461 YGRLDEDGILHF
+461 YGKLDENGVLHF
-473 CGRMDRQIKHM
+473 CSRMDRQIKHM

-504 ESCVIYNKAKE
+504 ESCVIYNKKKE
-515 VLILFYT
+515 VLLLFYT
-522 GDCDRRSLA
+522 GDCDKRSLA
-531 LALRDELP
+531 LALRQELP

-548 KLELLPKLPNGK
+548 KLEQMPKLPNGK